1 MRIYSFLSQVVT
13 VASAELERDYIYCRA
28 LANYLRDATTSERL
42 DLGTEVELT
51 HLRNEV
57 TFEGSLAL
65 QSDTGE
71 VRSIFGDAAGKQQ
84 ELQLVPLSEI
94 VLELNERFGLYLT
107 ERDQLLFDQFEEE
120 WAADPD
126 LTAQAQNNTLDN
138 FRLVFDKIFL
148 GTIVKRMDANDA
160 IFKQI
165 LDDPDFKA
173 HDRRLLRAQGIRA
186 PEQRT
191 DARGRF
197 EVSAFRAARVR
208 DPEPSLVFPP
218 APPDAEARESRML

>member
-1 MRIYSFLSQVVT
+1 MYSFLSQVVT
-13 VASAELERDYIYCRA
+13 VGSTELERDYVYCRA

-65 QSDTGE
+65 ESDTGE

-107 ERDQLLFDQFEEE
+107 DRDQLLFDQFEEE

-173 HDRRLLRAQGIRA
+173 TLGDYYVRKVYGRLNST
-186 PEQRT
+186 PTRT
-191 DARGRF
+191 
-197 EVSAFRAARVR
+197 
-208 DPEPSLVFPP
+208 P
-218 APPDAEARESRML
+218 